1 MLLWYASE
9 DNPEMLRLTAGCANE
24 LFRTEIADGQV
35 HRCTGERGR
44 ERVVLLD
51 V

>member
-1 MLLWYASE
+1 V
-9 DNPEMLRLTAGCANE
+9 RLTAGCANE

-44 ERVVLLD
+44 ERERESCLVRRLREKS
-51 V
+51 